1 VSVTTAKTLSR
12 DFKHVKRHTPGGAPA
27 FNGWVGLAVGL
38 AVGLSV
44 ALGVYLHYQNLAPVE
59 PRPAVDAP
67 PASAKAPPEDVPV
80 PADAGADLTF
90 YDMLPKQEVE
100 VPEGPSS
107 AKPAG
112 ASLPKGDITLQ
123 AGSFKQV
130 AEAEK
135 LQAQLAQYGVD
146 AKIQRFSLE
155 DETWYRVR
163 IGPIATVNELNTIRA
178 KLAEAEVEATPVTAQ
193 AAVPPP

>member
-1 VSVTTAKTLSR
+1 
-12 DFKHVKRHTPGGAPA
+12 
-27 FNGWVGLAVGL
+27 
-38 AVGLSV
+38 
-44 ALGVYLHYQNLAPVE
+44 
-59 PRPAVDAP
+59 
-67 PASAKAPPEDVPV
+67 
-80 PADAGADLTF
+80 
-90 YDMLPKQEVE
+90 MLPKQEVE